1 MPFFFIIYFFQAIEY
16 LDNMSLL
23 KALSFILLIF
33 LFSCNKNLTEEE
45 KEELW
50 SKAQTTGEIVS
61 RSGTMVNTANNKE
74 LAMREA
80 ETRNATGGGLFG
92 KDGLDIFSTDKDK
105 KQEGGFTT
113 VGMPINP
120 YLWSASLETLSFI
133 PLSSADP
140 FGGTIFTDWYSTQ
153 ANENERCKINVF
165 ISGAELKTQNLRVSS
180 FCEIFKNNKWV
191 GVATNN
197 KDNIDLEN
205 AILNKAKK
213 LKLKNT

>member
-1 MPFFFIIYFFQAIEY
+1 
-16 LDNMSLL
+16 MSLF
-23 KALSFILLIF
+23 KALSLALLIF

-45 KEELW
+45 SKELW
-50 SKAQTTGEIVS
+50 SKAQTTGEIIS
-61 RSGTMVNTANNKE
+61 RSGTQVNSANNKE

-80 ETRNATGGGLFG
+80 ETRNSTGGGLFG
-92 KDGLDIFSTDKDK
+92 EGGLDIFSTDKEK
-105 KQEGGFTT
+105 NQGGGFAT

-120 YLWSASLETLSFI
+120 YLWSASLETLNFI

-140 FGGTIFTDWYSTQ
+140 FGGTIFTDWYSTE

-180 FCEIFKNNKWV
+180 FCEVFKKNKWV
-191 GVATNN
+191 GVTTNN
-197 KDNIDLEN
+197 RDNIDLEN

-213 LKLKNT
+213 LKLKNS

>member
-1 MPFFFIIYFFQAIEY
+1 MSFF
-16 LDNMSLL
+16 
-23 KALSFILLIF
+23 KAILLTLF
-33 LFSCNKNLTEEE
+33 LFVFACSKNLTKEE

-50 SKAQTTGEIVS
+50 SKAQTTGEIIN
-61 RSGTMVNTANNKE
+61 RSGTVINSANDKE
-74 LAMREA
+74 GALRDA
-80 ETRNATGGGLFG
+80 ETRLSTGGGLFG
-92 KDGLDIFSTDKDK
+92 KEGFTVFGEINNKENS
-105 KQEGGFTT
+105 GGFAS

-140 FGGTIFTDWYSTQ
+140 FGGTIFTDWYSTEN
-153 ANENERCKINVF
+153 NEDERCKINVF

-191 GVATNN
+191 GVKTNN

>member
-1 MPFFFIIYFFQAIEY
+1 
-16 LDNMSLL
+16 LSLF
-23 KALSFILLIF
+23 KALSLLLLIF

-45 KEELW
+45 SKELW
-50 SKAQTTGEIVS
+50 SKAQTTGEIIS
-61 RSGTMVNTANNKE
+61 RSGTAVNSASNKE

-92 KDGLDIFSTDKDK
+92 KDGIDIFSTDKNT
-105 KQEGGFTT
+105 KQSGGFAT

-153 ANENERCKINVF
+153 TNENERCKINVF

-180 FCEIFKNNKWV
+180 FCEVFKKNKWV
-191 GVATNN
+191 GVTTNN
-197 KDNIDLEN
+197 QDNIDLEN

>member
-1 MPFFFIIYFFQAIEY
+1 MPFFFIIYFFPAIEY

-23 KALSFILLIF
+23 KALSLIFLIF

-45 KEELW
+45 SKELW
-50 SKAQTTGEIVS
+50 SKAQTTGEIIS
-61 RSGTMVNTANNKE
+61 RSGTKVNSANNKE

-80 ETRNATGGGLFG
+80 ETRNSTGGGLFG
-92 KDGLDIFSTDKDK
+92 KGGIDIFSTDRNK
-105 KQEGGFTT
+105 KQEGGFAT

-140 FGGTIFTDWYSTQ
+140 FGGTIFTDWYSTE

-165 ISGAELKTQNLRVSS
+165 ISGSELKTQKEPRVKP
-180 FCEIFKNNKWV
+180 FLVII
-191 GVATNN
+191 GLPA
-197 KDNIDLEN
+197 
-205 AILNKAKK
+205 
-213 LKLKNT
+213 

>member
-1 MPFFFIIYFFQAIEY
+1 
-16 LDNMSLL
+16 MSLF
-23 KALSFILLIF
+23 KALSLALLIF

-45 KEELW
+45 REELW
-50 SKAQTTGEIVS
+50 ANAQTTGEIIS
-61 RSGTMVNTANNKE
+61 RSGTKVNSANNKE

-80 ETRNATGGGLFG
+80 ETRNSTGGGLFG
-92 KDGLDIFSTDKDK
+92 KDGIDIFSTDRNKE
-105 KQEGGFTT
+105 QEGGFAT

-191 GVATNN
+191 GVTTNN
-197 KDNIDLEN
+197 RDNIDLEN

-213 LKLKNT
+213 LKLKNS

>member
-1 MPFFFIIYFFQAIEY
+1 
-16 LDNMSLL
+16 MSLF
-23 KALSFILLIF
+23 KALSLTLLIF
-33 LFSCNKNLTEEE
+33 LFSCNKNLTKEES
-45 KEELW
+45 EELW
-50 SKAQTTGEIVS
+50 SNAQTTGEIIS
-61 RSGTMVNTANNKE
+61 RSGTKVNSATNKD
-74 LAMREA
+74 LAIRDA
-80 ETRNATGGGLFG
+80 ETRNSTGGGLFG
-92 KDGLDIFSTDKDK
+92 KDGINIFDTDKNK
-105 KQEGGFTT
+105 KQEGGFAT

-191 GVATNN
+191 GVTTNN
-197 KDNIDLEN
+197 RDNIDLEN

>member
-1 MPFFFIIYFFQAIEY
+1 
-16 LDNMSLL
+16 MSLF
-23 KALSFILLIF
+23 KALSLTLLLF

-45 KEELW
+45 REELW
-50 SKAQTTGEIVS
+50 ANAQTTGEIIS
-61 RSGTMVNTANNKE
+61 RSGTKVNSANNKE

-92 KDGLDIFSTDKDK
+92 KDGIDIFSTDRNKE
-105 KQEGGFTT
+105 QGTGFTT

-120 YLWSASLETLSFI
+120 YLWTASLETLSFI

-153 ANENERCKINVF
+153 SNENERCKINVF

-180 FCEIFKNNKWV
+180 FCEVFKKNKWV
-191 GVATNN
+191 GVKTNN
-197 KDNIDLEN
+197 QDNIDLEN